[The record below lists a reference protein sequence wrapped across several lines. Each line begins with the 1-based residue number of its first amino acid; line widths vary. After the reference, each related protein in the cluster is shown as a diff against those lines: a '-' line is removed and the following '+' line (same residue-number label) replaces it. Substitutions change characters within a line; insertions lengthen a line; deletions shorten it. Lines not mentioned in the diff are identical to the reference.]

1 MLHLSGHVFLRC
13 STRWE
18 SRREKL
24 VNKIMELDADVLSLA
39 PAPRDFSSSGGFFG
53 GKMSQC
59 FKDVA
64 RVSSDIPPGRRCSE
78 LHPSCICVESMML
91 SRSSWTTTPFLHKA
105 LILNGTLIHR
115 LVKCRGVLLSMGC
128 HKHVF
133 FRL

>member
-1 MLHLSGHVFLRC
+1 M
-13 STRWE
+13 
-18 SRREKL
+18 
-24 VNKIMELDADVLSLA
+24 NKIMELDADVLSLA

-128 HKHVF
+128 YRHVF
-133 FRL
+133 FTY